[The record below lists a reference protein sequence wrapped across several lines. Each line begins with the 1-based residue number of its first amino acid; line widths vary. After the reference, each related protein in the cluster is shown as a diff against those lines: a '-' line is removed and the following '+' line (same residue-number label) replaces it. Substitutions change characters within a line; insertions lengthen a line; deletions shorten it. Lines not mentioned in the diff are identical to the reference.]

1 MHVCVCVGTLKAV
14 CPKKK
19 SPAALVWLACVEV
32 SGSFVVVVFMLLLLL
47 LQYTLLLFFGPSLFL
62 GSANQTLTAVA
73 ALEDLQ
79 IVSVLTVVA
88 CAHLALSKHWL
99 TDPCPEVASTA

>member
-1 MHVCVCVGTLKAV
+1 MCVSVDTLKAV

-32 SGSFVVVVFMLLLLL
+32 SGSFVVVVVSVLLLLL
-47 LQYTLLLFFGPSLFL
+47 LQYTLLLFFGPSFFL
-62 GSANQTLTAVA
+62 GFANQTLTAVA

-99 TDPCPEVASTA
+99 TDACPEVASTA